1 MRLDLAH
8 RDPGRSRRDRRR
20 KAKSQDPR
28 PAQISDCGEQVG
40 RTSHKLLSIAP
51 CVCQECPSELE
62 QPGTSPRPNDDDLV
76 GRAARGIQ
84 SRAISR
90 STQTRRGCTIGPAP
104 KLLADW
110 SGAAWEMS
118 SSTGSAGPVLG
129 HDRHDPSDASSSA
142 RSGIAAPSQS
152 CKIRRSRSVY
162 PKAQEHTALVLRRQV
177 GFLFRQAD
185 WGRTS
190 LGGWKESG
198 PGRAK
203 VLDLSPRAHQVSRR
217 NSLLSNFPSTSTP
230 GRYQL
235 DQNDRYQLPKLD
247 SSTSETPCL
256 QLLCTRNAPHNHTT
270 NWPFGS
276 LPSKVTL
283 IHRPGHTVEVV
294 VVVVVVVCMK
304 LPSPP
309 SGPEIRPSGSGS
321 SLRHS

>member
-8 RDPGRSRRDRRR
+8 RDPGRSRRDRHR

-28 PAQISDCGEQVG
+28 PAPISDCGEQVG
-40 RTSHKLLSIAP
+40 RTTHKLLSIAP

-62 QPGTSPRPNDDDLV
+62 QPGTSPRTSDDDLV

-90 STQTRRGCTIGPAP
+90 STQTRRGSTVGPTP

-110 SGAAWEMS
+110 SGAAWEMPS
-118 SSTGSAGPVLG
+118 WTGSAGPVLG
-129 HDRHDPSDASSSA
+129 HVRHDPSDAGISA
-142 RSGIAAPSQS
+142 RSGIAAPSKS
-152 CKIRRSRSVY
+152 CKVRRSRSVY
-162 PKAQEHTALVLRRQV
+162 PKAQEHTALVLRRHV
-177 GFLFRQAD
+177 GFLFRQTG
-185 WGRTS
+185 WGRAS
-190 LGGWKESG
+190 LGGWKEPG
-198 PGRAK
+198 PEQRFWTSHFELIKSSFPTEFSSAK
-203 VLDLSPRAHQVSRR
+203 
-217 NSLLSNFPSTSTP
+217 FPSTSTP

-235 DQNDRYQLPKLD
+235 DQNARHQLPKLK
-247 SSTSETPCL
+247 SSTSARPCL
-256 QLLCTRNAPHNHTT
+256 QLLCTKNAPHNHTT

-283 IHRPGHTVEVV
+283 IHRPGHTVEL
-294 VVVVVVVCMK
+294 VVVVVVCMK